1 MEHTPARKYATGGI
15 IGLGEYWTPGNI
27 YDPTPAAAKPTIQP
41 SPTFSRATTGTQQF
55 DVLNPGD
62 SGSPDGSGETG
73 PASTSDIGPASST
86 VGDLL
91 GAAAGIATG
100 FATGN
105 PGYAGAARGGV
116 SGLAQGKSGWDLA
129 TDIAKGYAFSA
140 VPALGLAYSGYK
152 GLNALSDFAGWSG
165 PNSGI
170 IGTTE
175 SMESVGRTGYQN
187 GILGAAGLGPISF
200 DNATVTA
207 AKGQMDAQA
216 AENDANRGY
225 GSPSGSGGFT
235 GGYDNTPTET
245 SYSDMSYGGGGY
257 GGADGDGSGG
267 GGTGSNGG
275 AGGAGTG
282 GEDGGSS
289 DGNGW
294 ATGGMIG
301 TRPNPPANLPPTLDK
316 LRAAQNP
323 QAQATNPAQQQ
334 QMQVAIQKAM
344 VSGKV
349 TPQLLHMGEQMCVA
363 VLQNPELY
371 PNLRNFAIQRGLV
384 KPNSLPPQ
392 FDQRVVLAILSA
404 VRQMAGAAPQG
415 VVPPQG
421 MPQGNGGQLFGP
433 GTGTSDEIPARNMA
447 DGGEV
452 KLSNGEYIIPE
463 RVVRAKGKDFFDAL
477 VRKYAEVP

>member
-91 GAAAGIATG
+91 GTAAGIATG

-152 GLNALSDFAGWSG
+152 GLNALSDYAGWSG
-165 PNSGI
+165 PNSGV

-175 SMESVGRTGYQN
+175 STESVGRTGYQN
-187 GILGAAGLGPISF
+187 GILGAAGIGPISF

-225 GSPSGSGGFT
+225 
-235 GGYDNTPTET
+235 DNSPTET
-245 SYSDMSYGGGGY
+245 SYSDLSASGGY
-257 GGADGDGSGG
+257 GGSLSDAVSSGDW
-267 GGTGSNGG
+267 
-275 AGGAGTG
+275 
-282 GEDGGSS
+282 GGSADS
-289 DGNGW
+289 DY
-294 ATGGMIG
+294 ASGGMIG

-323 QAQATNPAQQQ
+323 HAQSANPAQQQ
-334 QMQVAIQKAM
+334 QLQAAIQRAM
-344 VSGKV
+344 QSGRV
-349 TPQLLHMGEQMCVA
+349 TPQLLHMG
-363 VLQNPELY
+363 
-371 PNLRNFAIQRGLV
+371 
-384 KPNSLPPQ
+384 
-392 FDQRVVLAILSA
+392 
-404 VRQMAGAAPQG
+404 
-415 VVPPQG
+415 
-421 MPQGNGGQLFGP
+421 
-433 GTGTSDEIPARNMA
+433 
-447 DGGEV
+447 
-452 KLSNGEYIIPE
+452 
-463 RVVRAKGKDFFDAL
+463 
-477 VRKYAEVP
+477 